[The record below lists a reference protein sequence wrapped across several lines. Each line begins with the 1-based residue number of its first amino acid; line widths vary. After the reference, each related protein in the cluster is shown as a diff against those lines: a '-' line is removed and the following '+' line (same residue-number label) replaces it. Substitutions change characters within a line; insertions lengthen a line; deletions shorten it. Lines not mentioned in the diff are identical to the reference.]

1 MRLYYDYY
9 NPSNY
14 YGRVEVYTSEKWGTV
29 TGSWSLADGEVVCRQ
44 LGFEIPSK
52 VFKKIFLLTM
62 KPHSTIVII
71 IL

>member
-1 MRLYYDYY
+1 MADDG
-9 NPSNY
+9 P
-14 YGRVEVYTSEKWGTV
+14 
-29 TGSWSLADGEVVCRQ
+29 WSLADGEVVCCQ
-44 LGFEIPSK
+44 LGFEISSK